1 MEGRRVKREGVFRTT
16 VLAVV
21 WVCCSAMA
29 VRTAPVP
36 GATQAGES
44 ELQEG
49 IQLTKAGRFAEA
61 IPHFLAAR
69 GNATDEFAE
78 FAVQF
83 DLGLCYVGTRR
94 FAEAIR
100 VLKPLEEKNK
110 ENASL
115 ENLLAQALIGNGEN
129 EEGWKA
135 FEQGAKLAPQTEKLY
150 TFVADACA
158 DQREFALGL
167 RVVDVGL
174 KNLPTSAR
182 LRYERGYLMALLDR
196 VDEAEVEFERTSK
209 LAPGSEVAAIA
220 ETQKNYYAGDPAAT
234 ARAAR
239 QAVQQ
244 EKANYIVLTALG
256 DALLRLG
263 AVPGQ
268 PEFAEAE
275 GALRRAIENKPSYVS
290 AQIVLGTLLVEKKQ
304 LDKAIVH
311 LEIARQLDP
320 RNPRV
325 YAALGAAYRKRGDAK
340 KANEMFEILARL
352 NAEEAARI
360 SSAPGDQKA
369 IP

>member
-1 MEGRRVKREGVFRTT
+1 MPGHG
-16 VLAVV
+16 
-21 WVCCSAMA
+21 
-29 VRTAPVP
+29 APAQ
-36 GATQAGES
+36 GATQAAES
-44 ELQEG
+44 ELQAG
-49 IQLTKAGRFAEA
+49 IHLTKAGRFAEA

-69 GNATDEFAE
+69 GNASDAFAE

-115 ENLLAQALIGNGEN
+115 ENLLAQALIGNGEK
-129 EEGWKA
+129 EEGWEA
-135 FEQGAKLAPQTEKLY
+135 FERAAKLTPQNEKLY
-150 TFVADACA
+150 AFVADACV

-167 RVVDVGL
+167 RVADVAL
-174 KNLPTSAR
+174 KNLPNSPR
-182 LRYERGYLMALLDR
+182 LRYERGYLLGLLDR
-196 VDEAEVEFERTSK
+196 VDEAKVEFERTSE
-209 LAPGSEVAAIA
+209 LTPGSEIAAVAAVQ
-220 ETQKNYYAGDPAAT
+220 ESYFAGDPAGVT
-234 ARAAR
+234 RVGR
-239 QAVQQ
+239 KAVQ
-244 EKANYIVLTALG
+244 EGKANYIVLTALG

-263 AVPGQ
+263 AVRGQ

-275 GALRRAIENKPSYVS
+275 GALRRAIEAKPSYAS
-290 AQIVLGTLLVEKKQ
+290 AQIVLGILLVAKKQ
-304 LDKAIVH
+304 LEEAIVH
-311 LEIARQLDP
+311 LEIGRQLDP